1 METEKLKELTTDQL
15 KKKEKEANILIIGSL
30 TAFLACFIVLII
42 LIPVWAGATIPILAL
57 TVIGFR
63 DRKKMREELKM
74 REPSENQ
81 AL

>member
-1 METEKLKELTTDQL
+1 MDTGKLQNQTIDQL

-42 LIPVWAGATIPILAL
+42 LIPVWAGAIIPILAL

-63 DRKKMREELKM
+63 ERNKMIQELKI
-74 REPSENQ
+74 RNRKN
-81 AL
+81 